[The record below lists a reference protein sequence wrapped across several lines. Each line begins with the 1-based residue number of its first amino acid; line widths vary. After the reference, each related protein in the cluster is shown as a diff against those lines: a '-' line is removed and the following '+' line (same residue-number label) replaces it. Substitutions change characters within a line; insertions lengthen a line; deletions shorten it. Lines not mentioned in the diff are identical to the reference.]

1 MYPHNLGAQLV
12 FFFFNKSIFD
22 AVLTGPGDNSD
33 IKKRMEAVSP
43 YHPWVLLATVPILTF
58 LSPCSYS

>member
-1 MYPHNLGAQLV
+1 MYPHNLGAQLSS
-12 FFFFNKSIFD
+12 FSPSILD

-33 IKKRMEAVSP
+33 IKKRMEAISP
-43 YHPWVLLATVPILTF
+43 YGLWVLLATVPILTF